1 MVPSVKKAS
10 LKIKFVNKPL
20 LILAYIVQFVD
31 WIRRS
36 MSRQI
41 VVEDC
46 PGWTTAWFFLGDSSV
61 VDIRLRKPKSE

>member
-31 WIRRS
+31 WIRRINALS
-36 MSRQI
+36 N
-41 VVEDC
+41 C
-46 PGWTTAWFFLGDSSV
+46 CGGLPGINHSV
-61 VDIRLRKPKSE
+61 VLGQFFGR

>member
-41 VVEDC
+41 VVEVC
-46 PGWTTAWFFLGDSSV
+46 PG
-61 VDIRLRKPKSE
+61 